1 MYSDRQDARS
11 QVCPAFC
18 EDWLTNRVVWE
29 VGIHCVGRPGA
40 GFVRIGSQIGWLGSR
55 NLLFYRLVYPV
66 CEDWL
71 TQWVVGRSE
80 STVLSVLV
88 LGL

>member
-1 MYSDRQDARS
+1 MLVVAGVDQGAVARIRMGTMRGARS
-11 QVCPAFC
+11 VPRC
-18 EDWLTNRVVWE
+18 
-29 VGIHCVGRPGA
+29 
-40 GFVRIGSQIGWLGSR
+40 VRIGSQIGWLGSR

-66 CEDWL
+66 CEDLL

>member
-1 MYSDRQDARS
+1 MLVVAGVDQGAVACIRIGKMRGARS
-11 QVCPAFC
+11 VPRC
-18 EDWLTNRVVWE
+18 
-29 VGIHCVGRPGA
+29 
-40 GFVRIGSQIGWLGSR
+40 VRIGSQIGWLGSR